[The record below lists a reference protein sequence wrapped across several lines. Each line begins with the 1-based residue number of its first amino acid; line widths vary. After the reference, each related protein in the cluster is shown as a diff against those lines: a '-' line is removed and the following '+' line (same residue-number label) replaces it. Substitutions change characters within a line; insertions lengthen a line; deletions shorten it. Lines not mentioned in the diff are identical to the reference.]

1 MPITHPRKGLD
12 IPPLADPFYEAAS
25 LTETLPG
32 QIVQIPS
39 LYPNRYK
46 YVLDVPKDRY
56 DPTESVLEFVLR
68 PLEVAERAFP
78 IQRLGLASDEY
89 YFAVKGKMRPA
100 IVITGGEVQ
109 WAVGAKEKIFLCLP
123 LYTVDKP
130 KITQRFVIH
139 VQANQYAAYFYL
151 PPSAT
156 FEIQECIAR
165 FELLQVVHGN
175 ALRPHRSG
183 ANHTSLTT
191 EALSWLKVH
200 LCRFLGCAIPK
211 ELSDDLNAYGQLVLE
226 EFQKVTGS

>member
-1 MPITHPRKGLD
+1 MPTTHPRKGLD
-12 IPPLADPFYEAAS
+12 IPLLADPFYETAS
-25 LTETLPG
+25 LTEILPG
-32 QIVQIPS
+32 QIVQAPS

-46 YVLDVPKDRY
+46 YVLDIPKGRY

-68 PLEVAERAFP
+68 PIEIAERAFP

-100 IVITGGEVQ
+100 IIITGGEVK
-109 WAVGAKEKIFLCLP
+109 WAVGTKEKVFLCLP

-130 KITQRFVIH
+130 KISQRFVVH

-156 FEIQECIAR
+156 FGIQECVAR

-175 ALRPHRSG
+175 ALRPHKTG
-183 ANHTSLTT
+183 GNPVSLTV
-191 EALSWLKVH
+191 EAFMSLQAQ
-200 LCRFLGCAIPK
+200 LCGFLGCVLPEK
-211 ELSDDLNAYGQLVLE
+211 LSNDLNAYGQLVLE
-226 EFQKVTGS
+226 EFNKITSS